1 MRCESLRVTLGIK
14 MASQEQGQV
23 TFKLAQDLQEGAKKL
38 PIFRQ
43 TDVVAVVL
51 RSVHFTTESERY
63 CV

>member
-1 MRCESLRVTLGIK
+1 

-23 TFKLAQDLQEGAKKL
+23 TFNLTQEGAKKL
-38 PIFRQ
+38 PFFRQ
-43 TDVVAVVL
+43 TDVVTVVL